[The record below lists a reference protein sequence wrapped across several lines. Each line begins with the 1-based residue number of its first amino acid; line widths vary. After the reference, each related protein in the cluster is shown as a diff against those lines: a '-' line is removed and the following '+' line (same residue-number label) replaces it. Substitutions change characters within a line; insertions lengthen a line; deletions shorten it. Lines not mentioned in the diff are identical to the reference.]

1 MAARNRSLDS
11 ISLALRTAGFGAA
24 ARLARSAFEQGML
37 DSRDLPEVLLALR
50 AGEHGFLQSM
60 RNSPP
65 GTVRFAY
72 RA

>member
-1 MAARNRSLDS
+1 MAARNRTLDS

-24 ARLARSAFEQGML
+24 ARLARNAFEDGMI

-65 GTVRFAY
+65 GTLRFAL